1 LKSGEPS
8 WPRREERRLASIVAM
23 QGVLDMFDRIPAW
36 RKDLTVSA
44 RDERLKVYHAA
55 LTDLADED
63 VLAAARLA
71 VRSCKWFPVPAELL
85 EFVRPKASLEA
96 AAREEAAAAY
106 QRVLDCNT
114 YTPEAGACWSYR
126 QIADEVGPEAAEAFI
141 AAGGNQAFA
150 WADVAG
156 ASIRHARFVAAYLE
170 QVEARR
176 AEQAA
181 LGAGASPKALTR
193 GEARS
198 ALKLIESKAKGA
210 A

>member
-1 LKSGEPS
+1 M
-8 WPRREERRLASIVAM
+8 ASSIAV
-23 QGVLDMFDRIPAW
+23 QGILDLFDKIPAW
-36 RKDLTVSA
+36 RRDLNQSA

-55 LTDLADED
+55 CLDLTDED

-71 VRSCKWFPVPAELL
+71 VRSCRFFPVPAELL

-96 AAREEAAAAY
+96 AAREEASAAY

-114 YTPEAGACWSYR
+114 YTPEGGACWSYR
-126 QIADEVGPEAAEAFI
+126 QIADEVGVEAAEAFI
-141 AAGGNQAFA
+141 AAGGNSGFA
-150 WADVAG
+150 WADVSG
-156 ASIRHARFVAAYLE
+156 ASIRHARFIAAYLE

-181 LGAGASPKALTR
+181 LDAGASPKALTR

-198 ALKLIESKAKGA
+198 ALKLIESKTKGA